1 MPASNPIVN
10 GVHVSSYAT
19 TQASP
24 PAASGSPAQSPKT
37 HSTPFAVILFV
48 ALLVLLFLRL
58 GDFNFVVSGGAR

>member
-24 PAASGSPAQSPKT
+24 PVASGSLAQSPKT

-48 ALLVLLFLRL
+48 ALLVLLLLRL